1 MSRLPTTRFL
11 LPSLL
16 LVAAFYSATPTH
28 AQERVRA
35 GYSGISGYQVPL
47 WLGVD
52 LGLFKKYGVNLE
64 PILFRGGAESA
75 NALTGGEIQFDVV
88 APQPHIAADL
98 SGADIIIIGTYFNK
112 HTYSVVA
119 RPGIRAPQELRGK
132 KIGVLSVI
140 GLNQIVVATA
150 LRHWGIDEKS
160 IMLVRS
166 RRQPRSLHRAAK
178 RPDRRDGAYRR
189 FRRPGESGGHA
200 GLARPWRSGGFVCDG
215 KLADVQDLAKHQA
228 QCCARFSPGDQRGD
242 LYFQKRSYART
253 KEPVEVD
260 AHAGQRS
267 ARKRLPELRAAD
279 FVSALYRTVRR
290 PSRRRRPGEQLAPT
304 RKAKR
309 HRSSSMKISC
319 ASWIGRDSL
328 SRYRKSKGRI
338 KAEFAEPPPLSDVG
352 NLRLLAECLSLFAQL
367 FVAYRRSENSFEI
380 FFFDQ
385 LVDQTVVDH
394 FD

>member
-1 MSRLPTTRFL
+1 MSRLLTTRFL

-16 LVAAFYSATPTH
+16 LVAAFYSATLVH

-119 RPGIRAPQELRGK
+119 RPGITLAAGIARQKDRRAVRHRIESDRRCHRAQ
-132 KIGVLSVI
+132 
-140 GLNQIVVATA
+140 A
-150 LRHWGIDEKS
+150 LGHRREKYHAGAQ
-160 IMLVRS
+160 

-189 FRRPGESGGHA
+189 FRRPGESA
-200 GLARPWRSGGFVCDG
+200 GMPVLLDLGDLEDSFATVSLLTS
-215 KLADVQDLAKHQA
+215 KDLAKHQA

-242 LYFQKRSYART
+242 LYFQKRSRART
-253 KEPVEVD
+253 KD
-260 AHAGQRS
+260 LSKWMRTQD
-267 ARKRLPELRAAD
+267 K
-279 FVSALYRTVRR
+279 ALLE
-290 PSRRRRPGEQLAPT
+290 S
-304 RKAKR
+304 
-309 HRSSSMKISC
+309 
-319 ASWIGRDSL
+319 
-328 SRYRKSKGRI
+328 
-338 KAEFAEPPPLSDVG
+338 
-352 NLRLLAECLSLFAQL
+352 
-367 FVAYRRSENSFEI
+367 AYRSYAPRISFPPYTELSGV
-380 FFFDQ
+380 Q
-385 LVDQTVVDH
+385 VASTTW
-394 FD
+394 